1 MNSRPISP
9 PSGCALIAVFALSVA
24 IITAGSTEA
33 FGLEE
38 EQIDQL
44 RAAVDAF
51 DDEPD
56 IDEVQRHVLDQRDFD
71 DDRPDRWTRRARLS
85 NLLPQFQGQISWLD
99 QRDRQDRFRE
109 DIDADDDGQYE
120 RNRAQHLW
128 RDDLRLRAIYS
139 ARLDFD
145 LAGLVFSGDE
155 IRIQRELRQ
164 RWRMR
169 DDIIDEVTE
178 LYFARRR
185 LQLRV
190 ELFPDVAPEVMLDQ
204 LLEIEALTA
213 RINSLTGGWFRR
225 QLQEEY
231 P

>member
-1 MNSRPISP
+1 MNNRPRPIP
-9 PSGCALIAVFALSVA
+9 KDCILIAVFALCAAFITSV
-24 IITAGSTEA
+24 STEA
-33 FGLEE
+33 HGLEQQ
-38 EQIDQL
+38 QIEQL
-44 RAAVDAF
+44 RAAVEAF
-51 DDEPD
+51 EDEPD
-56 IDEVQRHVLDQRDFD
+56 IDEVQRQVLERRDFD

-85 NLLPQFQGQISWLD
+85 NLLPQIQGQVSWLD

-145 LAGLVFSGDE
+145 LAELVFSSDE

-185 LQLRV
+185 LQLHV
-190 ELFPDVAPEVMLDQ
+190 ELFPDVAPEVMLDR
-204 LLEIEALTA
+204 LLEINALTA
-213 RINSLTGGWFRR
+213 RLNSLTGGWFRR
-225 QLQEEY
+225 QLQEE
-231 P
+231 PR